1 MRLSVSRSVS
11 HCVCRVLLG
20 LQSVAVR
27 HVSSRRGD
35 NSGGDNSNALG
46 WLVGWLG
53 FWLTAVALVEPAGFV
68 VLVVVDAHD
77 VDRSVLPF
85 EHLQP
90 LCETKRNAPFA

>member
-1 MRLSVSRSVS
+1 MYVIMRLWRSVTACAACCLACS
-11 HCVCRVLLG
+11 QLLCATCH
-20 LQSVAVR
+20 LDVVTILTRSV
-27 HVSSRRGD
+27 
-35 NSGGDNSNALG
+35 G
-46 WLVGWLG
+46 WLV